1 MDALCVIHNSRI
13 DWSFGL
19 CWVLRLAA
27 FVYFHAHMKQDTQM
41 PNMTFHI
48 ILMGV
53 WIPFNC
59 SRTEC
64 IHLIRADSTSDYSTR
79 YCFNHLQMNF
89 IRCLENG
96 ADHPNNEGFSWV
108 GPNTID
114 SSWQISSPSCLR
126 NFTQWR
132 QIWMLQWLHVLD
144 WPVQFTCP
152 RIWQASPRLSKHECP
167 MNLSDVRILHVWM
180 TRIWPHEVWFWRSV
194 GWNNNPQ
201 KEKSEPITYLV
212 CFGQT
217 DLTRIS
223 SSLHHTH
230 VYVWH
235 WVELHINTIAII
247 VISAAG
253 GAEEGMHSP
262 HFCPL
267 SHQIRRVWMNA
278 LCVQSFIW
286 WLLTRFCKALCRIP
300 FTVYVCCWCNF

>member
-48 ILMGV
+48 ILICV

-79 YCFNHLQMNF
+79 YCFNHPQMNF

-132 QIWMLQWLHVLD
+132 LIWMLQWLHVLD

-152 RIWQASPRLSKHECP
+152 RIWQASPSWVTVNVRWICP
-167 MNLSDVRILHVWM
+167 MWEYYMVGRREFDHMKYDSGGLLAEITIRRKRNLS
-180 TRIWPHEVWFWRSV
+180 
-194 GWNNNPQ
+194 Q
-201 KEKSEPITYLV
+201 
-212 CFGQT
+212 
-217 DLTRIS
+217 
-223 SSLHHTH
+223 
-230 VYVWH
+230 
-235 WVELHINTIAII
+235 LHIWYVSAKQIWQGYPVPCTIHMYTFDI
-247 VISAAG
+247 
-253 GAEEGMHSP
+253 E
-262 HFCPL
+262 
-267 SHQIRRVWMNA
+267 WNY
-278 LCVQSFIW
+278 
-286 WLLTRFCKALCRIP
+286 T
-300 FTVYVCCWCNF
+300 